1 MSKIRLA
8 VLISGSYRNF
18 DEVWPL
24 NKLRLDALQVEY
36 EVFFHTW
43 EKNPSLDFNVLDNI
57 YNNRFYLS
65 PFTRRFKPFC
75 ESIDEEQ
82 ISSKYNFKS
91 VQVEKFDEVS
101 ISTEFNLGTRESNN
115 IFQSQLNSCGM
126 YLGIDSVYQELKSSK
141 SFTHFLRIRP
151 DFTLDADSLNEI
163 FKNDLVFFGQLL
175 PTEEGPIGDQCY
187 GGSLSKSEL
196 ILDTVSQL
204 RSITANQTWNTP
216 QPTVLAENV
225 IRQLLAPYRKRLSIL
240 YLDGFGCIARP
251 KLVLAEEPLCLS
263 GLRAIVHHNKNV
275 FSARVARVYRR
286 FRDSFIITK

>member
-24 NKLRLDALQVEY
+24 NKMRLDALQVEY

-65 PFTRRFKPFC
+65 LFTRRFKPFL
-75 ESIDEEQ
+75 ESINEKQ

-91 VQVEKFDEVS
+91 VQVEKFDEVL
-101 ISTEFNLGTRESNN
+101 ISTEFNLGTRESDDL
-115 IFQSQLNSCGM
+115 FQSQLNSCGM
-126 YLGIDSVYQELKSSK
+126 YLGIDSVYQELKSSN

-151 DFTLDADSLNEI
+151 DFMLNADSLNEI

-187 GGSLSKSEL
+187 GGFLPNSEF
-196 ILDTVSQL
+196 ILDTITQL
-204 RSITANQTWNTP
+204 KRITTDQTWNSP
-216 QPTVLAENV
+216 KPTVLAENV
-225 IRQLLAPYRKRLSIL
+225 IRLHLAPHRSSLKLLFLNGS
-240 YLDGFGCIARP
+240 GAIARP
-251 KLVLAEEPLCLS
+251 TLIISDKPISWE
-263 GLRAIVHHNKNV
+263 GIRKIMFHNFQV
-275 FSARVARVYRR
+275 FISKIRNAL
-286 FRDSFIITK
+286 K